1 MRKRGNINKT
11 MSHFST
17 TGKHI
22 RRSPYQAI
30 AAILTMTLTF
40 FVAAIFLLTALGSQA
55 VLSYFEKKPQITAF
69 FADTKTEED
78 IRLLDE
84 KLKTTG
90 KVEATR
96 YISKEEA
103 LSIYREQNKNDPL
116 LLEMVTA
123 DILPASLE
131 ISAREPKHL
140 GDLAKILQEELG
152 IEDVIYQKDVIES
165 LISWTE
171 ALRAGGA
178 ILVSVLGTVSLLVLL
193 TVIGMKIALRREEIE
208 ILKLLGA
215 TNWYVRWPFLLEGGL
230 YGLIAAFLA
239 WSASY
244 LLLLYST
251 PFLITFLSGIPL
263 LPVSILFMLGFLA
276 SMLVSGF
283 LVGALGSFLALLRY
297 L

>member
-1 MRKRGNINKT
+1 

>member
-1 MRKRGNINKT
+1 

-17 TGKHI
+17 AGKHI

-140 GDLAKILQEELG
+140 EDLAKILKEELG

-165 LISWTE
+165 LISWTQ
-171 ALRAGGA
+171 ALRTGGA